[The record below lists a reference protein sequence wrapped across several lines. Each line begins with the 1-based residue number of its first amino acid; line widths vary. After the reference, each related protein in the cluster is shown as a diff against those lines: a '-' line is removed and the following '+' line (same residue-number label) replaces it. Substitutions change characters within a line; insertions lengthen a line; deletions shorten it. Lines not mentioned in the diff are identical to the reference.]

1 MRSRQ
6 PWPMQWRRRAL
17 TLTALTLA
25 CVTAGVAYALT
36 DSGST
41 HAPQAVATK
50 SEVANISQ
58 SPVGTVQSGFVG
70 LSFEISGIESYTGTD
85 PHAINPVFEQL
96 IRNLDPGQ
104 RPVLRLGGDS
114 TDQSWYAYRKGPH
127 PVGVRYTIPP
137 SWFSVI
143 KSLAQGVN
151 AHLILA
157 VNFEQDSAAVARA
170 EADAFE
176 SKIGSQWI
184 QALALGNEP
193 ELYHGLAWFSIN
205 GVKHFGR
212 PGAWSYQDYL
222 SNYAQIRHAMP
233 TTELAGP
240 DEGGPVWMPYL
251 GSFLASQPR
260 VKIATIHRYP
270 LKRCNSSEH
279 PTIAELLSDSS
290 THGYAAGLTSLVHAA
305 HSHGA
310 SFRLDEMNSVSCGGA
325 VGVSNTFAASLWALD
340 AMFELVHAGVDG
352 VNVHTR
358 QVPNQLFTF
367 TESRGQWHAIVEPDY
382 YGLLAFAQAAPPG
395 SKLLKVAGYTRGP
408 IHVWATRAPDGTE
421 RVVVINM
428 ASRGSKTIDVRIR
441 SSAGTATLSRL
452 TAPSLAATGHV
463 ALGGQSF
470 ATNTASGLLAG
481 GSRTTSVAR
490 TASGAYPVTVPPASA
505 AILTVPAS

>member
-1 MRSRQ
+1 
-6 PWPMQWRRRAL
+6 MQWRKRAL
-17 TLTALTLA
+17 TIIALTLV
-25 CVTAGVAYALT
+25 CVTAGVAYALAG
-36 DSGST
+36 SGSK
-41 HAPQAVATK
+41 HGPPAVTTSA
-50 SEVANISQ
+50 EVANISQ
-58 SPVGTVQSGFVG
+58 TATGTVQSGFLG
-70 LSFEISGIESYTGTD
+70 LSFEMSGIESYTGTD
-85 PHAINPVFEQL
+85 PHAVNPVFEQL

-114 TDQSWYAYRKGPH
+114 TDESWYAYRRGPH
-127 PVGVRYTIPP
+127 PVGVRYTIPS

-143 KSLAQGVN
+143 KALAQGVN
-151 AHLILA
+151 AHLILG

-170 EADAFE
+170 EANAFE

-222 SNYAQIRHAMP
+222 TNYAQIRHAMP
-233 TTELAGP
+233 GTELAGP
-240 DEGGPVWMPYL
+240 DEGGPVWMPSL
-251 GSFLASQPR
+251 GSFLASEPH

-270 LKRCNSSEH
+270 LKQCNSSEH
-279 PTIAELLSDSS
+279 PTIAELLSESS
-290 THGYAAGLTSLVHAA
+290 TRGYAAGLTSLVHAA
-305 HSHGA
+305 HAHGA

-325 VGVSNTFAASLWALD
+325 VGVSNTFASSLWALD
-340 AMFELVHAGVDG
+340 AMFELAHAGVDG

-367 TESRGQWHAIVEPDY
+367 TEPGGRWHAVVEPDY

-395 SKLLKVAGYTRGP
+395 SKLLKVGGFTHGP

-421 RVVVINM
+421 HVVVINT
-428 ASRGSKTIDVRIR
+428 ASRGSKTIDVKIR

-452 TAPSLAATGHV
+452 TAPRLAATGHV
-463 ALGGQSF
+463 SLGGQSF
-470 ATNTASGLLAG
+470 ATNTTTGLLAG
-481 GSRTTSVAR
+481 ASRTRSVAR
-490 TASGAYPVTVPPASA
+490 TARRVYPVTVPAASA
-505 AILTVPAS
+505 AILTLPAS

>member
-1 MRSRQ
+1 
-6 PWPMQWRRRAL
+6 MQWHRRAL
-17 TLTALTLA
+17 TIIALTLA
-25 CVTAGVAYALT
+25 CVSAGVAYALT
-36 DSGST
+36 ASGSNDG
-41 HAPQAVATK
+41 PRAVA
-50 SEVANISQ
+50 SSAAVANISQ
-58 SPVGTVQSGFVG
+58 SPVGTVQSGFLG
-70 LSFEISGIESYTGTD
+70 LSFEIRGIESYTGTD
-85 PHAINPVFEQL
+85 PHAINPLFEQL

-114 TDQSWYAYRKGPH
+114 TDWSWYPYRKGAH
-127 PVGVRYTIPP
+127 PVGVRYTIP
-137 SWFSVI
+137 SGWFPVI
-143 KSLAQGVN
+143 KALAEGVD
-151 AHLILA
+151 AHLIVG

-176 SKIGSQWI
+176 SKLGSQWV

-193 ELYHGLAWFSIN
+193 ELYHGLAWFSVN
-205 GVKHFGR
+205 GVKHYGR
-212 PGAWSYQDYL
+212 PGAWSFHDYVTDYSEIL
-222 SNYAQIRHAMP
+222 HAMP
-233 TTELAGP
+233 NTELAGP

-251 GSFLASQPR
+251 GSFLASERR

-270 LKRCNSSEH
+270 LKRCDTSQH

-290 THGYAAGLTSLVHAA
+290 TRAYAAGLSSLVHAA

-325 VGVSNTFAASLWALD
+325 VGVSNTFASSLWALD
-340 AMFELVHAGVDG
+340 AMFELAHAGVDG

-395 SKLLKVAGYTRGP
+395 SKLLKVDGYTRGP
-408 IHVWATRAPDGTE
+408 THIWATRAPDGTE

-428 ASRGSKTIDVRIR
+428 ASHGAETIDVKIR

-452 TAPSLAATGHV
+452 TASSLAATSRV
-463 ALGGQSF
+463 SLGGQSF
-470 ATNTASGLLAG
+470 AANTTSGLLAG
-481 GSRTTSVAR
+481 RSRTTSVVR
-490 TASGAYPVTVPPASA
+490 TARGAYPVTVPAASA
-505 AILTVPAS
+505 AILTLPAS